1 MTDRDLREN
10 LAALRAPAPSP
21 QARER
26 ALHRATLA
34 LDAASSAKP
43 ASAPARYAAS
53 LRLLLATLGG
63 AVACLA
69 LGFWLAPSP
78 SSPAD
83 APAPLAA
90 RRADAL
96 RLLAEVRAVF
106 PDRLDAVIDRDG
118 ALHLALSDHASGLAS
133 DQPVLVELARAGRVV
148 RVLGFSGRAV
158 EMDLDGRRVS
168 FAPLLTG
175 EGGVLLAGS
184 DFAWT
189 DRQPAPA
196 ALAGWSIA
204 ALPL

>member
-10 LAALRAPAPSP
+10 LAALRAPASSP

-34 LDAASSAKP
+34 LDSASSAKP
-43 ASAPARYAAS
+43 ASAPARSAAS
-53 LRLLLATLGG
+53 LRHILAALGG
-63 AVACLA
+63 AVATLA
-69 LGFWLAPSP
+69 LGFWLAR
-78 SSPAD
+78 
-83 APAPLAA
+83 PAPTANTPASLAD
-90 RRADAL
+90 RRTEAL

-118 ALHLALSDHASGLAS
+118 ALHLALSDHASRLAS
-133 DQPVLVELARAGRVV
+133 DQAVLIELARAGRVV

-168 FAPLLTG
+168 FSPLLTG